1 MAFASS
7 ADQSAAGPRRGV
19 RACAVSTLLKVHP
32 THPQTRQ
39 VARAAAIVREG
50 GVVVYPTDSSYAVGC
65 RIADREAVA
74 RVRTLRRL
82 PRDHLL
88 TLVCR
93 DLSELATYA
102 RVDNSSYRIIKRYLP
117 GPYTF
122 VLRGTREAPR
132 RLVHRQRRTIGLRV
146 PNHPVAQALL
156 AALDEPLLS
165 TTLLLPGEELPV
177 TEIDARRADLEPA
190 VDVLIDGGPGG
201 IGPTTVVDLTGGE
214 LAVVRRGI
222 GAL

>member
-1 MAFASS
+1 MAITHGRL
-7 ADQSAAGPRRGV
+7 AGRRTARPRGFRV
-19 RACAVSTLLKVHP
+19 VSTLLRVHP
-32 THPQTRQ
+32 THPQARQ
-39 VARAAAIVREG
+39 VGRAAAIVQEG

-146 PNHPVAQALL
+146 PAHPVAQALL

-165 TTLLLPGEELPV
+165 TTLLLPGEDLPV
-177 TEIDARRADLEPA
+177 TDVAERRSDLEPA

-201 IGPTTVVDLTGGE
+201 LGATTMVDLTGGE
-214 LAVVRRGI
+214 LAVTRQGI